1 MMIPQKVADRLNEQV
16 NHEYFASWTYTAM
29 AYALENMDLKVYAK
43 WFFIQA
49 GEEKGHAEKIADYLL
64 DQGAKVTLKSISKP
78 QADFASVQEIVEKA
92 LEHEKKVTGQV
103 HEILALSRSENDPA
117 TENFIGWKVAEQV
130 EEVASVEYLLTLTK
144 TASSQRELFMLE
156 GKVGKLIAA
165 REGH

>member
-29 AYALENMDLKVYAK
+29 AYALESMDLKVYAK

-64 DQGAKVTLKSISKP
+64 DQGAKVTLKSLSEP
-78 QADFASVQEIVEKA
+78 QAEFASVQEIVEKA
-92 LEHEKKVTGQV
+92 LEHEKKVTNQV
-103 HEILALSRSENDPA
+103 HQILALSRSENDPA

-156 GKVGKLIAA
+156 GKVGKLIAV

>member
-29 AYALENMDLKVYAK
+29 AYALESMDLKVYAK

-64 DQGAKVTLKSISKP
+64 DQGAKVTLKSLSEP
-78 QADFASVQEIVEKA
+78 QAEFASVQEIVEKA
-92 LEHEKKVTGQV
+92 LEHEKKVTNQV

-130 EEVASVEYLLTLTK
+130 EEVASVAYLLTLTK